1 MKKKVFYTEI
11 AYFVALIM
19 VSFGNAFMEKANLGI
34 NMVVAPVYLTHF
46 KLVKTLPFFTFG
58 FAEYTFQGILILI
71 TMLVVRRAKIAYLFS
86 FCTALIYGTLLDLVM
101 GFIAPIDASGMAMRI
116 LLFSAGV
123 VLCAIGVS
131 LMFHTYISPEAYE
144 LFVKETSKRYHLDIN
159 KFKLAYDCV
168 SLVLGVILSFI
179 FFGFGR
185 FEGVKVGTVI
195 CAFVTGPLIGVFSRV
210 FDSIWDFRD
219 ALKYRSFFE
228 ASAR

>member
-34 NMVVAPVYLTHF
+34 NMVVAPVYLTHL

-101 GFIAPIDASGMAMRI
+101 GFIAPIDAS
-116 LLFSAGV
+116 
-123 VLCAIGVS
+123 
-131 LMFHTYISPEAYE
+131 
-144 LFVKETSKRYHLDIN
+144 
-159 KFKLAYDCV
+159 
-168 SLVLGVILSFI
+168 
-179 FFGFGR
+179 
-185 FEGVKVGTVI
+185 
-195 CAFVTGPLIGVFSRV
+195 
-210 FDSIWDFRD
+210 
-219 ALKYRSFFE
+219 
-228 ASAR
+228 